1 MCRLV
6 RVHRVIERVTRAPR
20 VPWWDKTGEAA
31 HPALPVASVS
41 LSNSCFSLYI
51 DISGLLRATSYLP
64 SPRAECISLD
74 QRMLQTLDTAEQC
87 EWEEQENPSLCILEI
102 LLAEERDKSSR
113 PPGRKEGR
121 LWLRSVHRALQRV
134 TGDFCISC
142 RGHPIP
148 VGSWRSYASS
158 DDTRVPEDSIT
169 SCQQS
174 CSNDPSASGSS
185 AQLARDSWC

>member
-1 MCRLV
+1 MT
-6 RVHRVIERVTRAPR
+6 HAPR

-31 HPALPVASVS
+31 HPALPVASVY

-121 LWLRSVHRALQRV
+121 LWTLPVSGACLPLRSVLSSEQTV
-134 TGDFCISC
+134 IQGGY
-142 RGHPIP
+142 RGI
-148 VGSWRSYASS
+148 
-158 DDTRVPEDSIT
+158 
-169 SCQQS
+169 
-174 CSNDPSASGSS
+174 
-185 AQLARDSWC
+185 LAHSPQRDSSHAQAGTLS